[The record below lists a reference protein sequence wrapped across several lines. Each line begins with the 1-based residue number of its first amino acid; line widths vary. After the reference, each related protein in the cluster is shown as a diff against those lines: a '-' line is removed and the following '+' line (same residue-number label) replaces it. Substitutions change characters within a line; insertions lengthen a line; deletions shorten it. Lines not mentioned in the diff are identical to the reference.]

1 MPAIHSRA
9 ALILTSAAVVSLLV
23 SGPLWR
29 AFGPLVV
36 INFTDSLPHGF
47 YLVRSKAPKQREI
60 AAFYLPRHVARQY
73 RDRTWLIPNALFLK
87 PVAILPGTRLCWK
100 AHRMLAN
107 DRKIAT
113 LKDFDAR
120 GLPLH
125 YPRGCLTLKYN
136 EISVISTF
144 SKNSF
149 DSRYFGPIQRSS
161 VIGTATPILTW

>member
-1 MPAIHSRA
+1 MPAIHSKA
-9 ALILTSAAVVSLLV
+9 ALILTSVVVVSLFV

-29 AFGPLVV
+29 AFGPLLV
-36 INFTDSLPHGF
+36 INLTDSLPHGF
-47 YLVRSKAPKQREI
+47 YLVYSKAPKQGEI
-60 AAFYLPRHVARQY
+60 AAFYLPKHVTRQY

-87 PVAILPGTRLCWK
+87 PVAFLPGTRLCWK
-100 AHRMLAN
+100 AHRILAN

-120 GLPLH
+120 GLPLRH
-125 YPRGCLTLKYN
+125 PRGCLTLKYN
-136 EISVISTF
+136 EIFVISTF

-161 VIGTATPILTW
+161 VIGTAAPILTW